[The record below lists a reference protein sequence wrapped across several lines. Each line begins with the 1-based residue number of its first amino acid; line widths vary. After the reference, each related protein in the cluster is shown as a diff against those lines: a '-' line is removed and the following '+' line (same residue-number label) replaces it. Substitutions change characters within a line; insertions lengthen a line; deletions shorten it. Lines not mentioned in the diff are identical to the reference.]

1 MFQPNEFEFLMK
13 RRYLSL
19 RLCLKMKRRT
29 GSYWGEG
36 VKLPGLA
43 PVIISGLDNK
53 NRMRNE
59 MNRPPGGLVEC
70 SIRFLVTF
78 RAKYLANY
86 SICIKLTVAI
96 KCETNCKRMWQDDA
110 MKSDDLTE
118 WWACALFGASQHLP
132 NSVKKIRLV
141 GTWPHLAGL
150 SLVAHGR
157 KETSYW
163 CDQCQVGPRPWEW
176 DTRNDG
182 AGIRLAADAS
192 LSDQST
198 DVFITFS
205 WLKEDLRCLWPFYIY
220 I

>member
-13 RRYLSL
+13 RWYLSL

-29 GSYWGEG
+29 GSYWSEG
-36 VKLPGLA
+36 MKLPGPA
-43 PVIISGLDNK
+43 PVIISVLDNK
-53 NRMRNE
+53 NRMKNE
-59 MNRPPGGLVEC
+59 MNRPPGGSVEC

-78 RAKYLANY
+78 HANYFANY
-86 SICIKLTVAI
+86 SICIKLTVA
-96 KCETNCKRMWQDDA
+96 QDDA

-157 KETSYW
+157 MK
-163 CDQCQVGPRPWEW
+163 
-176 DTRNDG
+176 
-182 AGIRLAADAS
+182 
-192 LSDQST
+192 
-198 DVFITFS
+198 
-205 WLKEDLRCLWPFYIY
+205 DLIGVTNAKLGHGHENRTLGTMEPCTGSE
-220 I
+220 